1 VRVLAGDVGGTRTR
15 LLLAEVEG
23 PGRHQV
29 LLQETFDSGAFA
41 SADRVLAAFLD
52 RAPAPP
58 EAACLAVAGP
68 VRGNRA
74 RLTNLPWVVDGDA
87 LAAALGIGRV
97 TVINDLAGIAR
108 GLDWLPAEGVATLQA
123 GAPEPGGVRAVIAPG
138 TGLGAALLVPCDAGP
153 RVVATEYGHT
163 DFAPADDLEADLA
176 AWWRRRA
183 GRATVEHV
191 VSGPGLARLV
201 AFLRESGRGTPGPEL
216 ERAMAEGDPPAAVS
230 RAALAH
236 ADPVAVQALDL
247 WVACLAAA
255 AGNLA
260 LTCLPAGGLYIAGGV
275 APHVR
280 RRLEAP
286 DFLQRFRA
294 RPPMTRVLEGIP
306 VRLVLDTRAG
316 TLGALACAVEG
327 TTAP

>member
-1 VRVLAGDVGGTRTR
+1 MKVLAGDIGGTRAR

-23 PGRHQV
+23 PGRFETV
-29 LLQETFDSGAFA
+29 LQEEFDSGAFA
-41 SADRVLAAFLD
+41 SADRVLAAFLE
-52 RAPAPP
+52 RAPARP
-58 EAACLAVAGP
+58 EVACLAVAGP
-68 VRGNRA
+68 VRDNRA
-74 RLTNLPWVVDGDA
+74 RITNLPWLVDGDA
-87 LAAALGIGRV
+87 LAREFGLARCTLV
-97 TVINDLAGIAR
+97 NDLAGIAR
-108 GLDWLPAEGVATLQA
+108 GLDWLEPEGISTLQA
-123 GAPEPGGVRAVIAPG
+123 GVPEAGGVRAVIAPG
-138 TGLGAALLVPCDAGP
+138 TGLGAALLVPCGDRS

-163 DFAPADDLEADLA
+163 DFAPVDDLEADLA

-191 VSGPGLARLV
+191 ISGPGLAHLV
-201 AFLRESGRGTPGPEL
+201 AFLRESGRGAPGPEL

-260 LTCLPAGGLYIAGGV
+260 LSCLPAGGLYIAGGV

-286 DFLQRFRA
+286 DFLRRFRA
-294 RPPMTRVLEGIP
+294 KPPMTPVLEAIP

-316 TLGALACAVEG
+316 TLGALACALEP
-327 TTAP
+327 A